1 MEEEQQQQTPPEDQE
16 HNVTM
21 PATTPA
27 FFVILQKSQGNGK
40 TDEGILVANRDVSSV
55 AQIVPPGPGKSK
67 AKTFLSA
74 DCTSGEITVT
84 LDNNN
89 MWNEFYRCSTE
100 MVLTKQGRRMFPYCR
115 YWITGLD
122 PYLKYILLMDI
133 SPVDNNR
140 YKWNGRWWEP
150 GGKSEPHVLG
160 RVFIHPESPSTG
172 QFWMHQPVSFY
183 KLKLTNNTLD
193 QEGHIILHSMHRYLP
208 RLHVVPAEK
217 ATEVIQLNGP
227 DVHTFTFP
235 QTEFFA
241 VTAYQN
247 FQITQLKIDCNPF
260 AKGFREGAMMGRP
273 LKDMRPKNTNQGVG
287 SPSSKTQMKL
297 DDLEFRQK
305 IREQIRATDHS
316 GGDLE
321 TEAFIAERD
330 FLNFLDPHS
339 ELEDIPSVREDDLV
353 SPVPSS
359 FKSISRVA
367 SPLNP
372 HGKLNIVIKEEPVD
386 EYDYGMEV
394 GTEGL
399 DVKQESSA
407 EEETDEYSNSD
418 DDYPILERQQRR
430 QSAQYRTA
438 PHSPRKRSLGSP
450 SGVAKAKML
459 KLDSG
464 KMPVVYL
471 EPCSVPKSIVRT
483 SDLQDNILS
492 LERLRSAL
500 VHSTKST
507 ELKPPEYSSPSIG
520 QGASRN
526 DKSKSNHKAECVTT
540 KDKLSSSQVSNV
552 KKTKLPLLLPKASL
566 NETTAV
572 HRISTPSVQSKRGR
586 PRKVTKTGR
595 HTKKSYGK
603 TGIATRNPIET
614 PPPFPDVNPDLEDVD
629 GVLFVAFASK
639 EALDVHTGGG
649 PMKDVT
655 SSFPVLPI
663 SNGEKEIIR
672 KIPPLQR
679 QLLVHLK
686 TLRHKQVIHPSLQQ
700 VGLKLNSVDP
710 ATTIDLKYLGVQLPL
725 PYFTSKSRWDNY
737 GSCAH
742 ASGSPFVSRTGKT
755 DDYTKIKGWRDKFS
769 TNSIT
774 SPTKHDGSSSESSLK
789 NRSAFCSD
797 KLDEYLENEAK
808 LMENCTGPSSSE
820 PASSIV
826 YQFPTKS
833 TSYVRTLDSVL
844 KKQFALPKS
853 SSYAFKP
860 LTLPS
865 STNQAK
871 GPRKA
876 SAPKLKSVFKPI
888 LPSPVTVK
896 EKPRVMKPAKS
907 LSVAAQADVME
918 VNCVLPGSPQAQ
930 LQNQQPTIL
939 RPFGLSKAQVK
950 LLDLEECAVWE
961 GKPRTYVTMERADIS
976 LTTLLTAQ
984 ASLKSKPIHKIIR
997 KHAPPCNNE
1006 FCRLGCVCA
1015 SLAHAKRKSTHC
1027 RRLGCMFGCSC
1038 LKRKVFLVKRGVE
1051 LKKTTSKKS
1060 VQGSLAGEE
1069 PLSQSQEEDQEGVE
1083 DEGDSEEM
1091 KTKKPIMEYTV
1102 CDSEPEPP
1110 VQSFPIW
1117 DKWGENR
1124 DLEPIYVPTPACLE
1138 HNEVHSP
1145 QPAALQ
1151 QPVKTKSSGASKSAR
1166 VYTPKPKPAD
1176 SNENVDPVNIYFDGM
1191 MTCARVRLYERKPPK
1206 AEPDKEVCTCT
1217 STDCTAKEHDRKT
1230 HKEKEDNESEDV
1242 SNSRLSE
1249 PTSSSKSTGD
1259 NGGRTKLIE
1268 IISDCS
1274 WEQDRKKILNIVSQ
1288 HMNCKQPQTF
1298 KVGSFN
1304 IELRSERTSAKER
1317 VDSVN
1322 SSRVKISMA
1331 SSQDIELDSEN
1342 LETRNLD
1349 SSVPLKTEN
1358 VKLSQTSPLREV
1370 LEKSHGG
1377 KGLPFYTKVTPAG
1390 KLIARIKNPNI
1401 NDLELIQVNGKS
1413 YPHARLLL
1421 GQMGALHPAN
1431 RLAAYITGRLR
1442 PSLLDISTLSTM
1454 ISKVASKST
1463 TPTSNSSSMDTAVAT
1478 MKVAIPA
1485 QKKIA
1490 PQPSPSSVFTQF
1502 VMSKVGILQQ
1512 KNPGVSLPQPTCGLQ
1527 NLSTQTTPVMVVTSV
1542 ASGKHA
1548 PVFCTTPSTS
1558 SSMAA
1563 LTTPSLPSTTVG
1575 LDTTSPSPDNAVTS
1589 VPPFISVNKLVTKD
1603 SSLSIPSG
1611 LVAVPSTDSTPT
1623 LTVTSVTSTKESIV
1637 SPPSVLTTPLVKP
1650 LSASRV
1656 TTPALPVRVFP
1667 ATNVDSTVATSLVTP
1682 ANVST
1687 PGSAP
1692 SQAAV
1697 NTMQLTLKPVPEN
1710 SVPQSTIQVCSPT
1723 VISTGVEKQVGH
1735 RLLLIPVQP
1744 NSPSVQSVQNGQ
1756 RPQGQ
1761 KMILQPIQRP
1771 GGVNLFRH
1779 PNGQIIQLVPLQ
1791 QISGSNIQPT
1801 AQQVVFHNPGAVMGI
1816 RLPLPP
1822 KPEVS
1827 SSVPAPSVSSSDS
1840 PVSISTGSVIGS
1852 LSKTNPITPGVTVV
1866 SSVPPFLSQ
1875 TGTLTLRISP
1885 ATTNSHGSPSDAKII
1900 TYSSGGQPLSSPSV
1914 MPLHAGSFALLNLP
1928 PTTPNQQTN
1937 ISKPNTDLTCTIP
1950 SDLKEQMSS
1959 DNHLGHSLEFA
1970 TGEGKVDKGD
1980 TTVSMGQQILEP
1992 LKTENLSALQD
2003 LSPDKS
2009 VKSPTT
2015 VEQKDTTACLDEMC
2029 DEESPLDNK
2038 EARTEQSQ
2046 KTVVPADNIVN
2057 SEAMDGTQL
2066 QGPVNTKAQNL
2077 VEIKSACDTK
2087 LTELAA
2093 RAATEE
2099 QNILS
2104 ESGQKATKASIFEQ
2118 SPTSC
2123 ISESEDLLST
2133 SLTSKN
2139 IATGER
2145 KVSSPDFIDLSFDN
2159 EDERE
2164 IDDTPS
2170 DSPSEYSVDAENS
2183 EGEEAVDIETV
2194 EELSEKINI
2203 ARLKATASSGLS
2215 SKQTCSVH
2223 VTSEGGHG
2231 KCGKKNVGKTKE
2243 GEANAYYRRNHTA
2256 NERRRRNEMRDLFDE
2271 LKHALGLHNLP
2282 KVSKCY
2288 ILRQAFD
2295 EIQALTEQADTLIQK
2310 KSLLSQ
2316 KQNLLIRKVST
2327 LSGKTREVV
2336 MKKLEYMYAKQKALE
2351 AQKKGDNLEGNMVL
2365 NTTSLTT
2372 SLRQQKEPF
2381 REEEAPVFTGKRR
2394 RKPLIL
2400 ARKPGLRPL
2409 EPKGPLPGVSLTA
2422 TNLLMTPQGQLVTL
2436 KNPPMEGQV
2445 AATVLQTDVS
2455 PQGAVQPGMSSV
2467 LIQLPGTLHVVGNTA
2482 IPINLSAVPD
2492 TAVAAVVP
2500 PTPESEKEDLSMM
2513 PKIVNVTSLAN
2524 EAAMDIGEDFGL
2536 STTMVQEASKTDL
2549 QKPLT
2554 PETTMGETTPD
2565 QGATDHDCDAGSSL
2579 PVPLNNTEQSILEL
2593 PNATQ
2598 ETSDSSLVEN
2608 FPLGDFSSSKKEAAS
2623 GSEQFGWKDPLL
2635 WKVAAKDVKESSLEL
2650 ELNKVA
2656 SAMEEAVLNPRE
2668 LIDSNE
2674 DDDQTDENLTS
2685 LLNEIAFLN
2694 QQLNN
2699 DTDDLDSSSDFAG
2712 SDTESQASTSKLTDG
2727 DESPFS
2733 FGRFKDL
2740 TEIKEKSLSFS
2751 PLFLQLEEGEVPDSS
2766 KQNEEAGIMKFVGN
2780 NKEILP
2786 SSNRKSGGRQQV
2798 TGNVSPHQRL
2808 TEQET
2813 AGADALWKPMPK
2825 LAPLGLKAA
2834 SSSGQQSVQG
2844 SKAMP
2849 SLAPVSMRL
2858 CPLKTT
2864 PLTEEQSRLGSKPI
2878 TVSPGTETQ
2887 SATSPLPSKTA
2898 EK

>member
-339 ELEDIPSVREDDLV
+339 ELEDIPSVREDDLE

-483 SDLQDNILS
+483 SDLPDNILS

-572 HRISTPSVQSKRGR
+572 HRISTPSVPSKRGR

-820 PASSIV
+820 PVSSIV

-860 LTLPS
+860 LSLPS

-871 GPRKA
+871 RTREA

-1151 QPVKTKSSGASKSAR
+1151 QPVKTKSSGASKPAR
-1166 VYTPKPKPAD
+1166 VYTPKPKPA
-1176 SNENVDPVNIYFDGM
+1176 
-1191 MTCARVRLYERKPPK
+1191 
-1206 AEPDKEVCTCT
+1206 
-1217 STDCTAKEHDRKT
+1217 
-1230 HKEKEDNESEDV
+1230 
-1242 SNSRLSE
+1242 
-1249 PTSSSKSTGD
+1249 
-1259 NGGRTKLIE
+1259 
-1268 IISDCS
+1268 
-1274 WEQDRKKILNIVSQ
+1274 Q
-1288 HMNCKQPQTF
+1288 
-1298 KVGSFN
+1298 
-1304 IELRSERTSAKER
+1304 
-1317 VDSVN
+1317 
-1322 SSRVKISMA
+1322 
-1331 SSQDIELDSEN
+1331 
-1342 LETRNLD
+1342 
-1349 SSVPLKTEN
+1349 
-1358 VKLSQTSPLREV
+1358 
-1370 LEKSHGG
+1370 
-1377 KGLPFYTKVTPAG
+1377 
-1390 KLIARIKNPNI
+1390 
-1401 NDLELIQVNGKS
+1401 
-1413 YPHARLLL
+1413 
-1421 GQMGALHPAN
+1421 
-1431 RLAAYITGRLR
+1431 
-1442 PSLLDISTLSTM
+1442 
-1454 ISKVASKST
+1454 
-1463 TPTSNSSSMDTAVAT
+1463 
-1478 MKVAIPA
+1478 
-1485 QKKIA
+1485 
-1490 PQPSPSSVFTQF
+1490 
-1502 VMSKVGILQQ
+1502 
-1512 KNPGVSLPQPTCGLQ
+1512 
-1527 NLSTQTTPVMVVTSV
+1527 
-1542 ASGKHA
+1542 
-1548 PVFCTTPSTS
+1548 
-1558 SSMAA
+1558 
-1563 LTTPSLPSTTVG
+1563 
-1575 LDTTSPSPDNAVTS
+1575 
-1589 VPPFISVNKLVTKD
+1589 
-1603 SSLSIPSG
+1603 
-1611 LVAVPSTDSTPT
+1611 
-1623 LTVTSVTSTKESIV
+1623 
-1637 SPPSVLTTPLVKP
+1637 
-1650 LSASRV
+1650 
-1656 TTPALPVRVFP
+1656 
-1667 ATNVDSTVATSLVTP
+1667 
-1682 ANVST
+1682 
-1687 PGSAP
+1687 
-1692 SQAAV
+1692 
-1697 NTMQLTLKPVPEN
+1697 
-1710 SVPQSTIQVCSPT
+1710 
-1723 VISTGVEKQVGH
+1723 
-1735 RLLLIPVQP
+1735 
-1744 NSPSVQSVQNGQ
+1744 
-1756 RPQGQ
+1756 
-1761 KMILQPIQRP
+1761 
-1771 GGVNLFRH
+1771 
-1779 PNGQIIQLVPLQ
+1779 
-1791 QISGSNIQPT
+1791 
-1801 AQQVVFHNPGAVMGI
+1801 
-1816 RLPLPP
+1816 
-1822 KPEVS
+1822 
-1827 SSVPAPSVSSSDS
+1827 
-1840 PVSISTGSVIGS
+1840 
-1852 LSKTNPITPGVTVV
+1852 
-1866 SSVPPFLSQ
+1866 
-1875 TGTLTLRISP
+1875 
-1885 ATTNSHGSPSDAKII
+1885 
-1900 TYSSGGQPLSSPSV
+1900 
-1914 MPLHAGSFALLNLP
+1914 
-1928 PTTPNQQTN
+1928 
-1937 ISKPNTDLTCTIP
+1937 
-1950 SDLKEQMSS
+1950 
-1959 DNHLGHSLEFA
+1959 
-1970 TGEGKVDKGD
+1970 
-1980 TTVSMGQQILEP
+1980 
-1992 LKTENLSALQD
+1992 
-2003 LSPDKS
+2003 
-2009 VKSPTT
+2009 
-2015 VEQKDTTACLDEMC
+2015 
-2029 DEESPLDNK
+2029 
-2038 EARTEQSQ
+2038 
-2046 KTVVPADNIVN
+2046 
-2057 SEAMDGTQL
+2057 
-2066 QGPVNTKAQNL
+2066 
-2077 VEIKSACDTK
+2077 
-2087 LTELAA
+2087 
-2093 RAATEE
+2093 
-2099 QNILS
+2099 
-2104 ESGQKATKASIFEQ
+2104 
-2118 SPTSC
+2118 
-2123 ISESEDLLST
+2123 
-2133 SLTSKN
+2133 
-2139 IATGER
+2139 
-2145 KVSSPDFIDLSFDN
+2145 
-2159 EDERE
+2159 
-2164 IDDTPS
+2164 
-2170 DSPSEYSVDAENS
+2170 
-2183 EGEEAVDIETV
+2183 
-2194 EELSEKINI
+2194 
-2203 ARLKATASSGLS
+2203 
-2215 SKQTCSVH
+2215 
-2223 VTSEGGHG
+2223 
-2231 KCGKKNVGKTKE
+2231 
-2243 GEANAYYRRNHTA
+2243 
-2256 NERRRRNEMRDLFDE
+2256 
-2271 LKHALGLHNLP
+2271 
-2282 KVSKCY
+2282 
-2288 ILRQAFD
+2288 
-2295 EIQALTEQADTLIQK
+2295 
-2310 KSLLSQ
+2310 
-2316 KQNLLIRKVST
+2316 
-2327 LSGKTREVV
+2327 
-2336 MKKLEYMYAKQKALE
+2336 
-2351 AQKKGDNLEGNMVL
+2351 
-2365 NTTSLTT
+2365 
-2372 SLRQQKEPF
+2372 
-2381 REEEAPVFTGKRR
+2381 
-2394 RKPLIL
+2394 
-2400 ARKPGLRPL
+2400 
-2409 EPKGPLPGVSLTA
+2409 
-2422 TNLLMTPQGQLVTL
+2422 
-2436 KNPPMEGQV
+2436 
-2445 AATVLQTDVS
+2445 
-2455 PQGAVQPGMSSV
+2455 
-2467 LIQLPGTLHVVGNTA
+2467 
-2482 IPINLSAVPD
+2482 
-2492 TAVAAVVP
+2492 
-2500 PTPESEKEDLSMM
+2500 
-2513 PKIVNVTSLAN
+2513 
-2524 EAAMDIGEDFGL
+2524 
-2536 STTMVQEASKTDL
+2536 
-2549 QKPLT
+2549 
-2554 PETTMGETTPD
+2554 
-2565 QGATDHDCDAGSSL
+2565 
-2579 PVPLNNTEQSILEL
+2579 
-2593 PNATQ
+2593 
-2598 ETSDSSLVEN
+2598 
-2608 FPLGDFSSSKKEAAS
+2608 
-2623 GSEQFGWKDPLL
+2623 
-2635 WKVAAKDVKESSLEL
+2635 
-2650 ELNKVA
+2650 
-2656 SAMEEAVLNPRE
+2656 
-2668 LIDSNE
+2668 
-2674 DDDQTDENLTS
+2674 
-2685 LLNEIAFLN
+2685 
-2694 QQLNN
+2694 
-2699 DTDDLDSSSDFAG
+2699 
-2712 SDTESQASTSKLTDG
+2712 
-2727 DESPFS
+2727 
-2733 FGRFKDL
+2733 
-2740 TEIKEKSLSFS
+2740 
-2751 PLFLQLEEGEVPDSS
+2751 
-2766 KQNEEAGIMKFVGN
+2766 
-2780 NKEILP
+2780 
-2786 SSNRKSGGRQQV
+2786 
-2798 TGNVSPHQRL
+2798 
-2808 TEQET
+2808 
-2813 AGADALWKPMPK
+2813 
-2825 LAPLGLKAA
+2825 
-2834 SSSGQQSVQG
+2834 
-2844 SKAMP
+2844 
-2849 SLAPVSMRL
+2849 
-2858 CPLKTT
+2858 
-2864 PLTEEQSRLGSKPI
+2864 
-2878 TVSPGTETQ
+2878 
-2887 SATSPLPSKTA
+2887 
-2898 EK
+2898 